1 MSAAIRSRD
10 DLSFTQR
17 DDVGRLVNWPRN
29 NPGVAADWQKGIDF
43 FECEVRDLATHDETE
58 AFDAIRF
65 ALVGM
70 GGRYTCLEIGFIEH
84 VALAAMV
91 GLRALREGAQPFMP
105 AETD

>member
-1 MSAAIRSRD
+1 MNGSVRARE

-17 DDVGRLVNWPRN
+17 DVEGRLINWPRN

-43 FECEVRDLATHDETE
+43 FECEVCDLATHDETE

-91 GLRALREGAQPFMP
+91 GLRALREGAQPFRP